1 MVKIKLTEDIQDKYL
16 KRIKDITKNTTEQMK
31 LHQDA
36 LLTREFIKG
45 NQWCYLNENGII
57 NQIPVDMTYKK
68 TPSATPRP
76 REVVNLIFPIWRTY
90 KSYLIRSRPRI
101 VAKPEDPEEVFD
113 LIGARVATKIMEYLY
128 ETLILRKKAD
138 QIFNHQLIYG
148 TCFLHPIWNRE
159 TKKCELKII
168 PPTQI
173 FPYPTSARSWSQV
186 VGVVWKRS
194 VVTELLNK
202 QYKRT
207 LETEFKPDSDAIDDL
222 EYIDAAGIPAERKEK
237 RTNLFDYWEI
247 PYKGSDGVWIR
258 MANNEILESKS
269 KFPYKNKDY
278 EDKYQL
284 PFVPIYDNKL
294 DDSIY
299 GFSTIGLLKARQ
311 MSYNK
316 GKSRLAQLREL
327 TPKLLID
334 VESKI
339 HMDDMVDED
348 ATVIEYSS
356 AHNAEKPIYTSVP
369 HINPILTQ
377 DIANMPQEIEHQSG
391 FHQVLLRSESIG
403 SIQSGVG
410 IRNLAEQDELR
421 LAPALES
428 LRMGF
433 VKTFEQLYALVR
445 QYYGD
450 EEIKKI
456 LGERGEI
463 DILTLKEIPL
473 NSMTFVIEETTFTPY
488 SQAYK
493 QNLMMQL
500 LPMGLFNMADPKDR
514 KNVYEYLDPTLAM
527 NFSAVTLEERYVK
540 VENKRMLEGEK
551 VPVNPDDV
559 DAVHIDGHNVFIKD
573 VRFKDL
579 SRTIQELFIIHQ
591 EEHRIQGQKKM
602 AQQIKMMQEMQGGKG
617 SAPEAK
623 PTQPNSAGGMGR
635 GGM

>member
-1 MVKIKLTEDIQDKYL
+1 MVKIKLAEDLQDKYL
-16 KRIKDITKNTTEQMK
+16 GRIKEITKNKLEQMK

-45 NQWCYLNENGII
+45 HQWCYLNEYGAVKE
-57 NQIPVDMTYKK
+57 IPIDMSYKK
-68 TPSATPRP
+68 IPTATPRP
-76 REVVNLIFPIWRTY
+76 REVVNLMFPIWRTY

-128 ETLILRKKAD
+128 ETLILRKKSD

-148 TCFLHPIWNRE
+148 TCFLHPIWNRD
-159 TKKCELKII
+159 TRKCELKVI

-173 FPYPTSARSWSQV
+173 FIYPTSAHTWNQV
-186 VGVVWKRS
+186 VGVAWKRS

-207 LETEFKPDSDAIDDL
+207 LETEFKADTDVAEDMEYLNSAGVL
-222 EYIDAAGIPAERKEK
+222 EERKENK
-237 RTNLFDYWEI
+237 TNLYDYWEI
-247 PYKGSDGVWIR
+247 PYKGSAGVWIR
-258 MANNEILESKS
+258 VANNEILESS
-269 KFPYKNKDY
+269 TKFPYKNKDH

-294 DDSIY
+294 DDSVF
-299 GFSTIGLLKARQ
+299 GFSTIGLLKSRQ

-327 TPKLLID
+327 TPKLLVD

-339 HMDDMVDED
+339 HMDDIVDED
-348 ATVIEYSS
+348 STVIEYSS
-356 AHNAEKPIYTSVP
+356 SHQAEKPSYTSVP

-377 DIANMPQEIEHQSG
+377 DIATMPQEIEHQSG

-428 LRMGF
+428 LRFGF
-433 VKTFEQLYALVR
+433 IKTFEQLYSLVR
-445 QYYGD
+445 QYYNED
-450 EEIKKI
+450 QVREI

-463 DILTLKEIPL
+463 DLLTFKEIPL
-473 NSMTFVIEETTFTPY
+473 NSMTFTIEETTFTPY

-527 NFSAVTLEERYVK
+527 NFSTVTIEERYVK

-573 VRFKDL
+573 VRFREL
-579 SRTIQELFIIHQ
+579 PNTIKEKFQLHQ
-591 EEHRIQGQKKM
+591 EEHRVQGQQKM
-602 AQQIKMMQEMQGGKG
+602 QQQMQMMKEAQGGKG
-617 SAPEAK
+617 SVPEEK
-623 PTQPNSAGGMGR
+623 LPQSTGMGKGGM
-635 GGM
+635 